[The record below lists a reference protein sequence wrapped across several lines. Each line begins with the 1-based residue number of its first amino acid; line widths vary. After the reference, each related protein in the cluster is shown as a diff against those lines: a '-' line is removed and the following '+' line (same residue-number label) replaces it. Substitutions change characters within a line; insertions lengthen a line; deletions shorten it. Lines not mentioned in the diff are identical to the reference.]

1 VHHIVVFIREPKNK
15 WLRDQPTGVPF
26 VPPGGGKDFNNT
38 SGGGS
43 DILMIYTPGMI
54 PEVWR
59 PGLAK
64 KIPAGSDLVLQIH
77 YTSNGK
83 DGEDLSK
90 VGLVFAKEPPAERA
104 MTFGS
109 YNLTF
114 KIPPGDGNF
123 AVEGMKN
130 TFPNGVEILSFFP
143 HMHVRGKSF
152 EYRAIYPD
160 GRTETLLRV
169 PKYDFYWQLD
179 YRLTKPL
186 KLPPGSKIECTA
198 WYDNSPN
205 NAANPDPKSQV
216 SWGEQ
221 SWEEMM
227 IGFYDIVI
235 PADMS
240 LRELFQKKTD

>member
-1 VHHIVVFIREPKNK
+1 
-15 WLRDQPTGVPF
+15 
-26 VPPGGGKDFNNT
+26 
-38 SGGGS
+38 
-43 DILMIYTPGMI
+43 MI

-83 DGEDLSK
+83 DSEDWSK
-90 VGLVFAKEPPAERA
+90 VGLVFAKEKPTQRA

-114 KIPPGDGNF
+114 KIPPGNANF
-123 AVEGMKN
+123 KVDGMKN

-143 HMHVRGKSF
+143 HMHVRG
-152 EYRAIYPD
+152 
-160 GRTETLLRV
+160 RTETLLRV
-169 PKYDFYWQLD
+169 PKYDFFWQLD
-179 YRLTKPL
+179 YKLAEPL
-186 KLPPGSKIECTA
+186 KLPPGAKIECTA

-205 NAANPDPKSQV
+205 NPANPDPKSLV

-227 IGFYDIVI
+227 VGFYDIVI
-235 PADMS
+235 PADTNI
-240 LRELFQKKTD
+240 RDLFKKNAE